1 MTELFDIVVP
11 VGPNDIEHIELQIS
25 HCRKNIL
32 GFRKIFIVTPFKDL
46 KVDGCTVIDE
56 SIYPFTMKD
65 VIEIRKVH
73 AESTHERNGWYIQQL
88 LKLYAPFVIP
98 DLMDTFLVVDS
109 DAFFLKPTTFIVNGK
124 CAYNPSREYNPPYFV
139 HMAKM
144 HPSLTR
150 QYQQMSGVSHHMIFE
165 KERVQGLMDLVQS
178 YHNNRPFWRL
188 FLEFGTEYAGAS
200 EYEMYF
206 NYMLK
211 YHPTR
216 IQIRPLRWAN
226 TRQYISSSQAQQ
238 QNIPLDYIA
247 WHWHLRDK

>member
-1 MTELFDIVVP
+1 MTDLFDIVVP
-11 VGPNDIEHIELQIS
+11 VGPNDIEHIHLQIS

-32 GFRKIFIVTPFKDL
+32 GYRRIFIITPYKEL

-56 SIYPFTMKD
+56 SIYPFSMKD
-65 VIEIRKVH
+65 VIEIRGP
-73 AESTHERNGWYIQQL
+73 HERNGWYLQQL
-88 LKLYAPFVIP
+88 LKLYAPFIIP
-98 DLMDTFLVVDS
+98 DLMPTFLVIDS
-109 DAFFLKPTTFIVNGK
+109 DTFFLRPTTFIVNGK
-124 CAYNPSREYNPPYFV
+124 CAYNPSREYNAPYFV

-150 QYQQMSGVSHHMIFE
+150 QYQQMSGISHHMIFE
-165 KERVQGLMDLVQS
+165 KEHIQGLMTLVES

-216 IQIRPLRWAN
+216 IQIRQLKWGNSRD
-226 TRQYISSSQAQQ
+226 YIPMSIAEKQK
-238 QNIPLDYIA
+238 IPLDYIA
-247 WHWHLRDK
+247 WHWHLREK

>member
-11 VGPNDIEHIELQIS
+11 VGPNDIEHIHLQIS

-32 GFRKIFIVTPFKDL
+32 GYRRIFIITPYKEL

-56 SIYPFTMKD
+56 SIYPFSMKD
-65 VIEIRKVH
+65 VIEIRGP
-73 AESTHERNGWYIQQL
+73 HERNGWYLQQL
-88 LKLYAPFVIP
+88 LKLYAPFIIP
-98 DLMDTFLVVDS
+98 DLMPTFLVIDS
-109 DAFFLKPTTFIVNGK
+109 DTFFLRPTTFIVNGK
-124 CAYNPSREYNPPYFV
+124 CAYNPSREYNAPYFV

-150 QYQQMSGVSHHMIFE
+150 QYQQMSGISHHMIFE
-165 KERVQGLMDLVQS
+165 KEHIQGLMTLVES

-216 IQIRPLRWAN
+216 IQIRQLKWGNSRD
-226 TRQYISSSQAQQ
+226 YIPMSIAEKQK
-238 QNIPLDYIA
+238 IPLDYIA
-247 WHWHLRDK
+247 WHWHLREK

>member
-11 VGPNDIEHIELQIS
+11 VGPNDIEHIHLQIS

-32 GFRKIFIVTPFKDL
+32 GYRRIFIITPYKDL
-46 KVDGCTVIDE
+46 KVEGCTVIDE
-56 SIYPFTMKD
+56 FIYPFSMKD
-65 VIEIRKVH
+65 VIEIRGP
-73 AESTHERNGWYIQQL
+73 HERNGWYLQQL
-88 LKLYAPFVIP
+88 LKLYAPFIIP
-98 DLMDTFLVVDS
+98 ELMPTFLVVDS
-109 DAFFLKPTTFIVNGK
+109 DTFFLRPTTFIVNGK
-124 CAYNPSREYNPPYFV
+124 CAYNPSREYNAPYFV

-150 QYQQMSGVSHHMIFE
+150 QYQQMSGISHHMIFE
-165 KERVQGLMDLVQS
+165 KEHIQGLMTLVES

-216 IQIRPLRWAN
+216 IQIRQLKWGNSRD
-226 TRQYISSSQAQQ
+226 YIPMSIAEKQK
-238 QNIPLDYIA
+238 IPLDYIA

>member
-11 VGPNDIEHIELQIS
+11 VGPNDIEHIHLQIS
-25 HCRKNIL
+25 HCSKNIL
-32 GFRKIFIVTPFKDL
+32 GYRRIFIITPYKDL

-56 SIYPFTMKD
+56 SIYPFSMKD
-65 VIEIRKVH
+65 VIEIRGP
-73 AESTHERNGWYIQQL
+73 HERNGWYLQQL
-88 LKLYAPFVIP
+88 LKLYAPFIIP
-98 DLMDTFLVVDS
+98 DLMPTFLVVDS
-109 DAFFLKPTTFIVNGK
+109 DTFFLRPTTFIVNGK
-124 CAYNPSREYNPPYFV
+124 CAYNPSREYNAPYFV

-150 QYQQMSGVSHHMIFE
+150 QYQQMSGISHHMIFE
-165 KERVQGLMDLVQS
+165 KEHIQGLMTLVES

-216 IQIRPLRWAN
+216 IQIRQLKWGNSRD
-226 TRQYISSSQAQQ
+226 YIPMSIAEKQK
-238 QNIPLDYIA
+238 IPLDYIA
-247 WHWHLRDK
+247 WHWHLREK

>member
-1 MTELFDIVVP
+1 MTDLFDIVVP
-11 VGPNDIEHIELQIS
+11 VGPNDIEHIHLQIS
-25 HCRKNIL
+25 HCSKNIL
-32 GFRKIFIVTPFKDL
+32 GYRRIFIITPFKEL
-46 KVDGCTVIDE
+46 KVEGCTVIDE
-56 SIYPFTMKD
+56 SIYPFSMKD

-73 AESTHERNGWYIQQL
+73 AESTHGRNGWYIQQL

-98 DLMDTFLVVDS
+98 DLMPTFLVVDS
-109 DAFFLKPTTFIVNGK
+109 DTFFLRPTTFIVNGK
-124 CAYNPSREYNPPYFV
+124 CAYNPSREYNAPYFV

-150 QYQQMSGVSHHMIFE
+150 QYQQMSGISHHMIFE
-165 KERVQGLMDLVQS
+165 KEHVQGLMTLVES

-211 YHPTR
+211 YHPQK
-216 IQIRPLRWAN
+216 IQIRQLKWGNSRD
-226 TRQYISSSQAQQ
+226 YIPMSIAEKQK
-238 QNIPLDYIA
+238 IPLDYIA
-247 WHWHLRDK
+247 WHWHLREK